1 MNNARWYPTS
11 TTLPN
16 GDALVISGYINSGTV
31 NVEPQVWQTATA
43 SWRNLST
50 AHLALPFYPFMFVA
64 PNGKV
69 FCAGPSPVTRYLD
82 VTGTGAW
89 SLVGNSNYGTR
100 NWGSSVMYDDGKV
113 LIMGGSPCGFYD
125 NSCTTL
131 PTATAEIIDLNSSTP
146 AWNYTQSM
154 VTGGRRFHTAT
165 LLPDGKVLVS
175 GGTRGYEGASDEL
188 EQSSI
193 RVRDVGSGDRYV
205 DNDGEPEQISRLSLR
220 CPALARWPR
229 FVGRRNVRR
238 SLSRNIFASLFV
250 QRLPPNYH
258 VGTYERCIWAVVF
271 RRHTQRHKHFKGD
284 IDRAFFRDTQL

>member
-1 MNNARWYPTS
+1 
-11 TTLPN
+11 
-16 GDALVISGYINSGTV
+16 
-31 NVEPQVWQTATA
+31 
-43 SWRNLST
+43 
-50 AHLALPFYPFMFVA
+50 MFVA

-113 LIMGGSPCGFYD
+113 LLMGGSPCGFYD

-146 AWNYTQSM
+146 AWNYTGSM
-154 VTGGRRFHTAT
+154 VTGGRRLHNAT
-165 LLPDGKVLVS
+165 LLADGKVLVS
-175 GGTRGYEGASDEL
+175 GGTRGYEDAANEL

-193 RVRDVGSGDRYV
+193 RMRDVGSGNRYV
-205 DNDGEPEQISRLSLR
+205 DNDGEPERISRLSLR
-220 CPALARWPR
+220 CPAVARWPR

-250 QRLPPNYH
+250 
-258 VGTYERCIWAVVF
+258 
-271 RRHTQRHKHFKGD
+271 
-284 IDRAFFRDTQL
+284 